1 MAPAAAVAVA
11 LADTCDEEVR
21 GGEQEG
27 RGVDEQRPV
36 LLGGRLEL
44 GEALC
49 GANILEGSRV
59 RAG

>member
-1 MAPAAAVAVA
+1 MAPSAAVAVT
-11 LADTCDEEVR
+11 LADARDEEVGR
-21 GGEQEG
+21 GEHEG
-27 RGVDEQRPV
+27 RGVDEERAV

-44 GEALC
+44 GETLC